1 MHFVDAAVPTSTL
14 HLEGFVI
21 GVAQHVQL
29 EMGVVVE
36 VGWVVD
42 VDGGV
47 GLLMLVAR
55 GDVALVDLLAFLVP
69 MTGIVQCEISY
80 LLAFLNYNVSNN

>member
-1 MHFVDAAVPTSTL
+1 VQFVDAVVLTSTL

-21 GVAQHVQL
+21 SVAQHVQL
-29 EMGVVVE
+29 EMGVMVE

-42 VDGGV
+42 VDRGM

-55 GDVALVDLLAFLVP
+55 GDVALVDLLAFLAP
-69 MTGIVQCEISY
+69 MTGIVESKISY
-80 LLAFLNYNVSNN
+80 LLVCLNCSVSNI

>member
-21 GVAQHVQL
+21 GVAQRVQL
-29 EMGVVVE
+29 EMGVVE

-55 GDVALVDLLAFLVP
+55 GDVALVDLLAFLAP
-69 MTGIVQCEISY
+69 MTGIVQCKIGY
-80 LLAFLNYNVSNN
+80 LLGFLNCSVSNI